1 MSFGQGPDRDY
12 AAVINKVDECGR
24 TRLHE
29 AAIVG
34 KTDDIRHL
42 LIGGFDPNLPDMD
55 GRTHRYIMPPC
66 RGTA

>member
-1 MSFGQGPDRDY
+1 MSYGQGPDSEY
-12 AAVINKVDECGR
+12 NAIINKVDECGR

-29 AAIVG
+29 AAIIG

-42 LIGGFDPNLPDMD
+42 LIGDLTRACLTWTAG
-55 GRTHRYIMPPC
+55 HRYIMPPC

>member
-1 MSFGQGPDRDY
+1 MSYGQGPDCDY
-12 AAVINKVDECGR
+12 AAIINIVDECGR

-29 AAIVG
+29 AAIVS

-42 LIGGFDPNLPDMD
+42 LIGGFDPSLPDMN
-55 GRTHRYIMPPC
+55 GAGHRYIMPPC